1 MPRVDFPADQTSFFN
16 PAVYANTQGEAKR
29 AKDRAPIRGGQKT
42 RFSTIMEDAELA
54 ASEAHAGIPGYPVSE
69 AAVKAL
75 LDDVHDSGD
84 RLRNRPFPEEIKQY
98 KQAVRN
104 FLHYIVENGYA
115 VEEHTSGANLLKRKK
130 FTIVQVV
137 DHKLEQLAAGIL
149 SGQTAQIELLA
160 RIDEIQGL
168 LVDLLQ

>member
-1 MPRVDFPADQTSFFN
+1 MARVDFPADQTPFFN
-16 PAVYANTQGEAKR
+16 PAVYANTQGEAKK
-29 AKDRAPIRGGQKT
+29 AKDRATVRGGQKV
-42 RFSTIMEDAELA
+42 RFSTIMDDAASA
-54 ASEAHAGIPGYPVSE
+54 ASEAHAVQTYPVSE
-69 AAVKAL
+69 EAVKAL

-84 RLRNRPFPEEIKQY
+84 KLRNRPFPEEIKQY

-104 FLHYIVENGYA
+104 FLHYIVENGYGI
-115 VEEHTSGANLLKRKK
+115 EEHTSGANLLKRKK

-168 LVDLLQ
+168 LIDLLQ

>member
-1 MPRVDFPADQTSFFN
+1 MARVDFPADQTPFFN
-16 PAVYANTQGEAKR
+16 PALYANTQGETKK
-29 AKDRAPIRGGQKT
+29 AKDRAPVRGGQKV
-42 RFSTIMEDAELA
+42 RFSTMMDDA
-54 ASEAHAGIPGYPVSE
+54 ASAAAEASAVRSYPVSE
-69 AAVKAL
+69 ETVKAL

-84 RLRNRPFPEEIKQY
+84 KLRNRPFPEEIKQY
-98 KQAVRN
+98 KQSVHN
-104 FLHYIVENGYA
+104 FLRYIVDNGYA
-115 VEEHTSGANLLKRKK
+115 IEEHTSGANLLKRKK

-168 LVDLLQ
+168 LIDLLQ